1 MRPQSRK
8 PSSTGSLLHSS
19 VLSDSTIDCKL
30 KLKTTTPDNMVVR
43 VIIKIILGSFLHKN
57 PEDPTEVPNGFVS
70 DINPVS

>member
-1 MRPQSRK
+1 M
-8 PSSTGSLLHSS
+8 
-19 VLSDSTIDCKL
+19 IDCKL